1 MNEPQD
7 ESRLHRAQE
16 ALSRAAWQEGLE
28 LLSEAD
34 REHVLRP
41 EDLPMLAQAG
51 YFAGHPEISRDAWER
66 IHVDA
71 IRRGDSTKAAEAAI
85 QILYLLMDAGLLAQF
100 QGWSQRAERL
110 LGNGE
115 SDSQLHGALTLIRSF
130 YSLITGEMDKSL
142 DLARKAIET
151 ATRFDDRDT
160 LILARTT
167 EARALIFQG
176 HIEEGM
182 ALLDETA
189 VSAASG
195 ELNPITSALVYC
207 NVVCSWQGLA
217 EYDRAEEWTTAMTQH
232 VDGHE
237 VGGAHGFCRV
247 HRAEILRLRGECHEA
262 ASEAQRALE
271 EIRTYS
277 QGELGWP
284 LNELGVIRMRL
295 GDLSGAETAFMEAH
309 EAGWEPQPGLAL
321 LRLAQGN
328 VEAASA
334 SIRDALDNSPDVPSW
349 ELPPNTELRR
359 APLLL
364 AQVEIAVSS
373 DELDAA
379 REASKELDAIAA
391 TFKSKALR
399 AGAAIAR
406 GSVQMGAGDHPAA
419 RASFQEGV
427 RLWNELRAPYETAR
441 ARMSLAAAH
450 RAEGND
456 ERAKLEVRAA
466 RSTFERLGAKLEAR
480 RAARIAAELEPP
492 GKPAP
497 REEKVFMFTDIV
509 NSTNLVEAIGDESWR
524 HLLRWHNQKIA
535 ALVSDHDGD
544 VVQTTGDGFFVTFD
558 AAPEAIECAVAI
570 QRALDEHRRTH
581 GFSPRVR
588 IGLHMAEA
596 NREEADWSGVGVH
609 AAARIGALAVG
620 DEILVS
626 RRTVD
631 ATGKAFEVSDRRS
644 TSLKGI
650 SEPVEVVAVKW
661 S

>member
-1 MNEPQD
+1 MTELRDEPPLD
-7 ESRLHRAQE
+7 RARE
-16 ALSRAAWQEGLE
+16 ALSRKAWQEGLA
-28 LLSEAD
+28 LLTEAD
-34 REHVLRP
+34 RQKELLP
-41 EDLPMLAQAG
+41 EELPKLAEAA

-71 IRRGDSTKAAEAAI
+71 IRRGDSTRAAEAAI
-85 QILYLLMDAGLLAQF
+85 QILFLLIDAGLLAQF

-115 SDSQLHGALTLIRSF
+115 ADTPLHGALSLIRGF
-130 YSLITGEMDKSL
+130 YALITGEIDHAL
-142 DLARKAIET
+142 QHARKAIET

-182 ALLDETA
+182 AMLDETA
-189 VSAASG
+189 VAAASG
-195 ELNPITSALVYC
+195 ELDPITSSLVYC

-217 EYDRAEEWTTAMTQH
+217 EYDRAEEWTTAMMRH

-247 HRAEILRLRGECHEA
+247 HRAEILRLRGQCREA
-262 ASEAQRALE
+262 ANEAQRALE

-295 GDLSGAETAFMEAH
+295 GDLPGAEAAFLEAH

-328 VEAASA
+328 VQAASSA
-334 SIRDALDNSPDVPSW
+334 IRDALDNPPGIPSW

-359 APLLL
+359 APLLA
-364 AQVEIAVSS
+364 AQVEIAVAAGDS
-373 DELDAA
+373 ELGRAA
-379 REASKELDAIAA
+379 SRELEGIATA
-391 TFKSKALR
+391 FKSKALR
-399 AGAAIAR
+399 AGASVAR
-406 GSVQMGAGDHPAA
+406 GTVQMGEGDHSAA

-427 RLWNELRAPYETAR
+427 RLWNDLKAPYELSR
-441 ARMSLAAAH
+441 ARLSLAEAY
-450 RAEGND
+450 RAEENN
-456 ERAKLEVRAA
+456 ERAKLEIGAA
-466 RSTFERLGAKLEAR
+466 RSTLERLGAKLDAR
-480 RAARIAAELEPP
+480 RAARMAAELEPRDD
-492 GKPAP
+492 AD

-509 NSTNLVEAIGDESWR
+509 NSTNLVEAMGDESWR
-524 HLLRWHNQKIA
+524 HLLRWHNQKLDA
-535 ALVSDHDGD
+535 VVAEHDGQ

-558 AAPEAIECAVAI
+558 TARDAIECAVAI
-570 QRALDEHRRTH
+570 QRTLDEHRRTH

-609 AAARIGALAVG
+609 AAARIGALAEG

-626 RRTVD
+626 RGTVD
-631 ATGKAFEVSDRRS
+631 AAGNAFEVSERRNV
-644 TSLKGI
+644 SLKGI
-650 SEPVEVVAVKW
+650 SEPVEVVAVEW
-661 S
+661 R